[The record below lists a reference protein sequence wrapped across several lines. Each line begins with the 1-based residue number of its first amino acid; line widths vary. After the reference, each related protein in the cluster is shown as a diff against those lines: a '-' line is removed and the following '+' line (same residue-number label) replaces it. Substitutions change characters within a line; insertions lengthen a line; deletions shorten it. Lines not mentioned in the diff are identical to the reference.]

1 MSRRVQP
8 EPWRRVRVGPQ
19 VIPTFAII
27 PTRGRDTLDECIAA
41 IAVQVDTVIVVDTST
56 DGLDRYL
63 AIRDRGSRSERN
75 ISRWWNKGFRR
86 AARLA
91 HQEYQAT
98 QWNVVVLNDDVIVP
112 LGWTA
117 TVIGALRAGTSDLAY
132 PDMQHKITGYAFV
145 LRGES
150 RILAD
155 ESLVWWFGDD
165 DIEFQARAAGGV
177 VTVHA
182 PVDHRYPDH
191 NTQADPDLLEQTEL
205 DAKTFWMKWGRMP

>member
-1 MSRRVQP
+1 
-8 EPWRRVRVGPQ
+8 

-41 IAVQVDTVIVVDTST
+41 VADQVDTVIVVDTST

-63 AIRDRGSRSERN
+63 AIRDRGDRN
-75 ISRWWNKGFRR
+75 ISRWWNRGFLR
-86 AARLA
+86 ARRLA
-91 HQEYQAT
+91 VQGLQEAQPGV
-98 QWNVVVLNDDVIVP
+98 WNVVVLNDDVIVP
-112 LGWTA
+112 PGWVDTM
-117 TVIGALRAGTSDLAY
+117 TGALRTGTADLAY
-132 PDMQHKITGYAFV
+132 PGMQHKITGYAFV

-191 NTQADPDLLEQTEL
+191 DTQADPALLAQTEL
-205 DAKTFWMKWGRMP
+205 DAKTFETKWGRMP